1 MEQRIGNMSESKI
14 NTFALI
20 ELAPLKISF
29 SPMSESLDSHTKC
42 SESTF

>member
-1 MEQRIGNMSESKI
+1 MEQRIRNMSESKI

-29 SPMSESLDSHTKC
+29 SPMSESLDSHAKC

>member
-1 MEQRIGNMSESKI
+1 MEKNWNTLRQEIRKRKDMEQRIGNMSEGKI

-29 SPMSESLDSHTKC
+29 
-42 SESTF
+42 